1 MAKRSK
7 PLDEMEIQAIKE
19 HLSRQDKMHAEA
31 KDRSETFYRL
41 ISEINT
47 MLGGSASMGVPG
59 IRQDVKML
67 KEDVEKLKKSDSMR
81 GKWLINLN
89 SIPGAIIT
97 LLMII
102 GSVMGII
109 STYKSLT
116 KEPTEKTQTEIQQRE
131 PSHTQ

>member
-1 MAKRSK
+1 MAKRK
-7 PLDEMEIQAIKE
+7 TVEDMEISAIKE
-19 HLSRQDKMHAEA
+19 HLSRQDKMHTEA
-31 KDRSETFYRL
+31 RERNEAFYRM

-59 IRQDVKML
+59 IRQDVKVL
-67 KEDVEKLKKSDSMR
+67 KDDVEKLKKSDSMR

-102 GSVMGII
+102 GSVLGII
-109 STYKSLT
+109 STYKTLT
-116 KEPTEKTQTEIQQRE
+116 KVEPTPKPQTEQRT
-131 PSHTQ
+131 P

>member
-1 MAKRSK
+1 M
-7 PLDEMEIQAIKE
+7 
-19 HLSRQDKMHAEA
+19 
-31 KDRSETFYRL
+31 

-59 IRQDVKML
+59 IRQDVKVL
-67 KEDVEKLKKSDSMR
+67 KEDVDKLKKSDSMR

-97 LLMII
+97 ILMVI

-109 STYKSLT
+109 NTYKNLT
-116 KEPTEKTQTEIQQRE
+116 KTEPTEKQKSEQQRTE
-131 PSHTQ
+131 PPRTQ